1 MKINVYYVYF
11 PHEGEISEIFVY
23 INNCPFHYS
32 SKVLPLP
39 LSMAV
44 IYEHAQTH
52 WAHYVQPEGS

>member
-1 MKINVYYVYF
+1 MY
-11 PHEGEISEIFVY
+11 ISPTKVKSQRSFVY
-23 INNCPFHYS
+23 INNCPFHHS